1 MLYICSLEA
10 QQMSLYIQQLIDE
23 GEHQQQD
30 FKFEISDSKK
40 IARSL
45 TAFANT
51 DGGRLLVGVKDNGA
65 IAGVRSKE
73 EIHMVEAAAQLYCQP
88 EVSYA
93 TKEWNIHGK
102 LVLEITVPKSKG
114 QKHKAPDKN
123 NNYKIFVRVK
133 DQNLLADSI
142 LLKVWKKQESKAPV
156 KIAFTEIEMQLLRYL
171 DEYQRIE
178 IDQYMLIAQIKKRKA
193 EGILIDFILLGIIQ
207 LQLTEKQTWFQ
218 LQDAGFM
225 DHINDYSGIAH
236 PIIKHVAIQ

>member
-1 MLYICSLEA
+1 
-10 QQMSLYIQQLIDE
+10 MSLYIQQLIDE
-23 GEHQQQD
+23 GEHQRQD

-65 IAGVRSKE
+65 IAGVRSEE

-88 EVSYA
+88 EVSYI
-93 TKEWNIHGK
+93 TKEWNIQGK
-102 LVLEITVPKSKG
+102 LVLEVTVPKSKLI
-114 QKHKAPDKN
+114 KHKAPDKN

-142 LLKVWKKQESKAPV
+142 LLKVWKKQDSKMPV

-171 DEYQRIE
+171 DEHQRIE
-178 IDQYMLIAQIKKRKA
+178 IEQFMSIAQIKKRKA

-207 LQLTEKQTWFQ
+207 LKLTEKQTWFE
-218 LQDAGFM
+218 LHDAGFM
-225 DHINDYSGIAH
+225 DRIDDYSRISH
-236 PIIKHVAIQ
+236 PIIKHISLQ